1 MKFLTIA
8 AKELRLFRRDRMALF
23 WVIVLPIILIV
34 LFSAVFAPR
43 PVEISVLVV
52 QEDNSPAAD
61 AYVSA
66 LDNILDIVPVDDAA
80 DAEDR
85 VRAGE
90 YVVAIIIPADFG
102 EQLLVGASTVH
113 LVYDEV
119 RETTARIVIQ
129 IVDGVTRRFLGQDPP
144 ITLEARS
151 VHGREFDPFQHFVPG
166 IGIFFIMM
174 GMGAFGASCIHV
186 EREEGTLRRNL
197 LAPIG
202 RTTFLGGK
210 LLGGFLIGCVQITIL
225 FGVGILVFGM
235 VIEGSIPLVAL
246 ISAFVVLLGMGLG
259 LAIARFIRSGQ
270 AAEGTVQALVLP
282 MSFLSGLWWPIEL
295 MPQYLQSFAQVL
307 PMTHAM
313 SAFNDII
320 MRGQGLLEIAP
331 SLAVLAGFA
340 IALFVIGVL
349 FFRWEGS

>member
-8 AKELRLFRRDRMALF
+8 VKELRLFRRDRMALF
-23 WVIVLPIILIV
+23 WTLALPIILIA

-43 PVEISVLVV
+43 PVEFSVLVV

-66 LDNILDIVPVDDAA
+66 LDNVLNVVKVDDAA
-80 DAEDR
+80 DAENK

-102 EQLLVGASTVH
+102 EQLRVGASTVH

-144 ITLEARS
+144 ITLEVRS
-151 VHGREFDPFQHFVPG
+151 VRGREFDPFQYFVPG
-166 IGIFFIMM
+166 IGVFFIMM
-174 GMGAFGASCIHV
+174 GMGIFGASFIHA
-186 EREEGTLRRNL
+186 EREKGTLRRNL

-210 LLGGFLIGCVQITIL
+210 LLGGFLIGCIQIMVL

-246 ISAFVVLLGMGLG
+246 IGALVVLLGMGLG
-259 LAIARFIRSGQ
+259 LAIARFIRSGK
-270 AAEGTVQALVLP
+270 AATDTVTALVLP

-313 SAFNDII
+313 SAFNDVI
-320 MRGQGLLEIAP
+320 MRGQGLLEVAP
-331 SLAVLAGFA
+331 SLAVLAGFVV
-340 IALFVIGVL
+340 ALFAISLL
-349 FFRWEGS
+349 FFKWEE